1 VADKQQS
8 SLDLLREHHTFP
20 GPYTIKVVGEN
31 TPALLG
37 RIQSVVGRITGDK
50 NPKVKVRLSANGK
63 HQAVSVT
70 AQVPAAEDVMA
81 LYEALRRVA
90 GVSLLL

>member
-1 VADKQQS
+1 VNDKQTS

-20 GPYTIKVVGEN
+20 GPYTVKVIGEN
-31 TPALLG
+31 NPAL
-37 RIQSVVGRITGDK
+37 VGRITS
-50 NPKVKVRLSANGK
+50 VVTRLSGDPKPTLKTRLSSGGK
-63 HQAVSVT
+63 HQAITIT
-70 AQVPAAEDVMA
+70 ARVDSAEDVMA